1 MLMIGS
7 FQSCSAFRIASPD
20 SNNPVHWISTSGTA
34 PPRCSPAATCHV
46 SPSRQT
52 RTTRIAP
59 RRSSSACHGPIV
71 LSGTVTT
78 WVTPSRSSSDAIS
91 SPENILL
98 VRLRG
103 RRRNHQILDEE
114 LEHSR
119 RVDPRVPLVG
129 PELQIE
135 ALAGALQ
142 RRDELHHV

>member
-7 FQSCSAFRIASPD
+7 FPSCRALRIASPD

-46 SPSRQT
+46 SPSRHT
-52 RTTRIAP
+52 RTTRIVP

-91 SPENILL
+91 SPENIQL
-98 VRLRG
+98 VRLRAG
-103 RRRNHQILDEE
+103 RRDHQILDEE
-114 LEHSR
+114 FEHTLL
-119 RVDPRVPLVG
+119 VDARVPLVRS
-129 PELQIE
+129 ELQIE
-135 ALAGALQ
+135 ALAGSL
-142 RRDELHHV
+142 